1 VSYLCISRPFR
12 ALFLVILLR
21 GQVEGVEARHNS
33 WFDEE
38 AYSFFRENDICIA
51 WSQLAEMQTP
61 PIVTTDFI
69 YLRFIGDRSIDEKD
83 FGTIQK
89 DSIKELEY
97 WASVVKKLKRTRF

>member
-1 VSYLCISRPFR
+1 
-12 ALFLVILLR
+12 
-21 GQVEGVEARHNS
+21 
-33 WFDEE
+33 
-38 AYSFFRENDICIA
+38 
-51 WSQLAEMQTP
+51 MQTP

-69 YLRFIGDRSIDEKD
+69 YLQFIGDRSIDEKD